1 LEGAVLTETIE
12 QMEID
17 AYIDGELDATGR
29 LKVEDYLAR
38 HPNAA
43 AQVMADLRARSA
55 LQLLASTE
63 AKPSLSLASA
73 ISRLRTAADRR
84 PIWRRRALGGAV
96 AATTGLVA
104 FLCLLPEA
112 STPPAYV
119 RLAVASHRSISDRPS
134 NVVVPAVSNRT
145 RILLSASRIAVPKLP
160 TGWHVTDVQ
169 LLSAAKGPAM
179 LLAVRT
185 TEGRDFSIFAV
196 RERSSAPEEPDTVRE
211 GAQSVAYWSAGDISY
226 ALTGD
231 EDPNQL
237 DATAD
242 ALADS
247 WQT

>member
-1 LEGAVLTETIE
+1 MLTETIE

-55 LQLLASTE
+55 LQLLAGTE
-63 AKPSLSLASA
+63 SKPSRSLASA

-84 PIWRRRALGGAV
+84 PLWRRRALGGAV
-96 AATTGLVA
+96 AATAGLVA
-104 FLCLLPEA
+104 FLSLLPE
-112 STPPAYV
+112 SSSPPAYV

-134 NVVVPAVSNRT
+134 DVVVPVVSNRT
-145 RILLSASRIAVPKLP
+145 RILLSASRIAVPTLP
-160 TGWHVTDVQ
+160 SSWHVTDVQ
-169 LLSAAKGPAM
+169 LLDALKGPAM
-179 LLAVRT
+179 LLTVRT
-185 TEGRDFSIFAV
+185 AEGRDLSLFAV
-196 RERSSAPEEPDTVRE
+196 RERSSAPQEPDTVRE